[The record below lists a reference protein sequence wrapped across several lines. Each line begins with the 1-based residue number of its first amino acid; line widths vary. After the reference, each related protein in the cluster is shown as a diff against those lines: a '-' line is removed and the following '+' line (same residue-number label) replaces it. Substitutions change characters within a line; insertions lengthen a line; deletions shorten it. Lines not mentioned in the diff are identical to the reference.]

1 MYSTF
6 AGECRFAQAQLT
18 HPNEESMPQDPKSQL
33 AEDAKVDVPR
43 RPYAPPQLRQLGSV
57 RDLTLGSPV
66 GAFMDG
72 LPGGMRSM

>member
-1 MYSTF
+1 
-6 AGECRFAQAQLT
+6 
-18 HPNEESMPQDPKSQL
+18 MPQDPKSQL